1 MKDKFTKLIF
11 VLFFVSNFTFAKDNN
26 KSETTNQL
34 SNLLIEL
41 ETTIYWNSVA
51 SEWKYF
57 RVKWLDACKLC
68 AEGQCIAQ
76 RLIEF
81 ESYTLPENMSAAW
94 QNRKETWIKECG
106 VAKTNT
112 EVVKLLLEFETNVNW
127 TCVKE
132 TWKDRREFWIKECYS
147 IK

>member
-1 MKDKFTKLIF
+1 
-11 VLFFVSNFTFAKDNN
+11 
-26 KSETTNQL
+26 
-34 SNLLIEL
+34 
-41 ETTIYWNSVA
+41 
-51 SEWKYF
+51 
-57 RVKWLDACKLC
+57 
-68 AEGQCIAQ
+68 
-76 RLIEF
+76 
-81 ESYTLPENMSAAW
+81 MSAAW

-132 TWKDRREFWIKECYS
+132 TWKDRREFWIKECKS